1 MMRKKGQGL
10 CPPPCLPSK
19 LPVQGGTPWRGPG
32 AEPLA
37 FLLPPGGGARR
48 PPPPLPPASRRAA
61 KLLAQYLRGD
71 FGDGATL

>member
-37 FLLPPGGGARR
+37 FL
-48 PPPPLPPASRRAA
+48 PASRRAA